1 MVITG
6 SAVVEG
12 RGPQQRRDRVY
23 RKYSR
28 GTSAGFLSPALA
40 VIGTFTLI
48 PLIMTIVISLHRW
61 SMFTPMTKMDFVG
74 FSNYARVLT
83 DSSRLQA
90 AQNTLIYVGVSL
102 VITLPLAVLIAMLLY
117 FPKLHGKGALRTI
130 LFATYVIPTI
140 AIVIAFSNIYAP
152 NYGPLA
158 TIIQGLGFPAP
169 GFLSNPNQALIS
181 LVIFNVWQMLGYYII
196 LLVAGLTQIPSDL
209 YEAANLDG
217 AGPIRKTFH
226 ITLPL
231 LRRTMAFVALMT
243 VINSIQVFDPIYLL
257 TTGGPA
263 GSTTVLSFEI
273 QRQAFQYGLAGDA
286 SALSVIMLGFV
297 TLIGGVL
304 AIIMRRKAA

>member
-1 MVITG
+1 MVNNG
-6 SAVVEG
+6 SVVVG
-12 RGPQQRRDRVY
+12 DSPSRRRRYRAY
-23 RKYSR
+23 RKYRRS
-28 GTSAGFLSPALA
+28 TSALFLSPTLV
-40 VIGTFTLI
+40 VIGVFTVI

-61 SMFTPMTKMDFVG
+61 SMFTPITQMDFVG
-74 FSNYARVLT
+74 FANYARVLT
-83 DSSRLQA
+83 DSTRLQA
-90 AQNTLIYVGVSL
+90 AQNTLVYVGLSL
-102 VITLPLAVLIAMLLY
+102 LITLPLAVFISMLLY
-117 FPKLHGKGALRTI
+117 FPKLRGQGILRTI

-140 AIVIAFSNIYAP
+140 AIVIVFSNLYAP

-158 TIIQGLGFPAP
+158 AMISGLGLPAP
-169 GFLSNPNQALIS
+169 GLLSDPNQALLC
-181 LVIFNVWQMLGYYII
+181 LVVFNVWQMLGYYII

-209 YEAANLDG
+209 FEAASLDG
-217 AGPIRKTFH
+217 AGQIRKTVH

-286 SALSVIMLGFV
+286 SALAVVMLGFV
-297 TLIGGVL
+297 TFIGGVL
-304 AIIMRRKAA
+304 AIIMRRRAV